1 MRHAIFALLCWLSL
15 ISVAP
20 AASSSEDYA
29 LLTAHVDSS
38 SVRQRSPAGRVLVF
52 VDVLGRKNRCVYD
65 ETGNVREIH
74 YSTENGDFTTRFIYT
89 KLGQLTTIV
98 LADHSAVVFRAGR
111 MQPAGSKATLAER
124 YAAAVQHWLAQ
135 KNPGH

>member
-1 MRHAIFALLCWLSL
+1 MLTSA
-15 ISVAP
+15 VA
-20 AASSSEDYA
+20 AAGSTEDYV

-38 SVRQRSPAGRVLVF
+38 TVRQRSPAGRVIVF

-65 ETGNVREIH
+65 DNGNVQEIR

-98 LADHSAVVFRAGR
+98 LADHAAVVFRAGR
-111 MQPAGSKATLAER
+111 MQPAASMPTLAES
-124 YAAAVQHWLAQ
+124 YAAALQHWLAK
-135 KNPGH
+135 KNLGH